1 MFFFLNYSETI
12 GPTRY
17 ICTFFESRKFQLVD
31 FWSSSDNNGII
42 QVSENLLSIYL
53 DEYENTPW
61 DALKYLIADVNY
73 GGHVTDDC
81 DRRLMQSYIYDY
93 FTDEAIGKEYFKL
106 SPLDTY
112 VIPKVS

>member
-1 MFFFLNYSETI
+1 MF
-12 GPTRY
+12 
-17 ICTFFESRKFQLVD
+17 
-31 FWSSSDNNGII
+31 

-112 VIPKVS
+112 VIPKVSRLVRNCSILLKINKFYKECKHDIHAMDNFNHHNTLLYYA

>member
-1 MFFFLNYSETI
+1 M
-12 GPTRY
+12 
-17 ICTFFESRKFQLVD
+17 
-31 FWSSSDNNGII
+31 
-42 QVSENLLSIYL
+42 SENLLSIYL

-106 SPLDTY
+106 STLDTY
-112 VIPKVS
+112 VIPKDGPLRTYIEYINMMPNTGLVIHRIYRF

>member
-1 MFFFLNYSETI
+1 MKINNWTKLSNKLI
-12 GPTRY
+12 
-17 ICTFFESRKFQLVD
+17 FEKSYK
-31 FWSSSDNNGII
+31 NGII

-112 VIPKVS
+112 VIPKVSQLVLNYSIVLKF

>member
-1 MFFFLNYSETI
+1 MF
-12 GPTRY
+12 
-17 ICTFFESRKFQLVD
+17 
-31 FWSSSDNNGII
+31 

-112 VIPKVS
+112 VIPKVSRLVWNYSILLKIN